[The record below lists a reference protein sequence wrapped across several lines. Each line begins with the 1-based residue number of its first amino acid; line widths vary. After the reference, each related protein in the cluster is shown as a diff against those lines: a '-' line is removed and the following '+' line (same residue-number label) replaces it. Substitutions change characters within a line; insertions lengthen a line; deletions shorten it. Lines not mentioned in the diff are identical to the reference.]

1 MHISADIR
9 TFSFPRNVLNAQERV
24 QLLFRCYFYKIV
36 FETFLELRTEL
47 RASVA
52 SVQHTMPWTVAD
64 FIESIRFRVVS
75 VY

>member
-1 MHISADIR
+1 M
-9 TFSFPRNVLNAQERV
+9 
-24 QLLFRCYFYKIV
+24 QLLFHGYFYKIV
-36 FETFLELRTEL
+36 FETSLELCTEL

-52 SVQHTMPWTVAD
+52 SMQHAMPWTVAD